1 MDNTA
6 ILNQILDVVLE
17 LKAGMERLEQ
27 RMDEL
32 EERMDALEQR
42 MDKLEERM
50 DALEARMDQL
60 EIRVGA
66 LEARMDHVETR
77 LSNAEKLMSRMEK
90 RMSHVENQLGHQQQ
104 ELLGIRSVLEMDIV
118 SNISIIAENHL
129 NLDRKLNLF
138 LTQLETN
145 TDFRL
150 RVNYLDMEVRKIK
163 THLKLA

>member
-1 MDNTA
+1 MQKRIIIPLSGGERRKPMDNTA

-17 LKAGMERLEQ
+17 LKAGMERLDQ
-27 RMDEL
+27 
-32 EERMDALEQR
+32 
-42 MDKLEERM
+42 
-50 DALEARMDQL
+50 RMDQL